1 MPPSGIYPREISSL
15 ITSANCAGGS
25 FEFDKSAALPSRCC
39 ELGEPPTLLLCSGL
53 RYAELIFNGTPI
65 EARIVALA
73 DVFDALTNKR
83 CYKAAFTNE
92 VAEKMI
98 QDSTGSHFDPM
109 VVDIMFKHLSSVRE
123 IQNTYRDSNLPD
135 AIDQITMDRPP
146 PHLIP
151 DGANPN

>member
-1 MPPSGIYPREISSL
+1 LKTAKADEIAQHIALCHHEKFDGNGYPYGL
-15 ITSANCAGGS
+15 AG
-25 FEFDKSAALPSRCC
+25 DQ
-39 ELGEPPTLLLCSGL
+39 
-53 RYAELIFNGTPI
+53 IPI